1 MVCSNFIFYYRL
13 IKIRDVCNISIEE
26 KRANK
31 DIGSSLEASLEIKMN
46 KKLLDISKNI
56 DFAELCITSYAEIF
70 EHDDESIM
78 VKTSKAKGK
87 KCSLCWKIKDT
98 KCSRTACPNI

>member
-1 MVCSNFIFYYRL
+1 M
-13 IKIRDVCNISIEE
+13 IKIRDVCNMSIEE

-56 DFAELCITSYAEIF
+56 DFAELCITSYAKIL

-78 VKTSKAKGK
+78 VKTSKAKGN
-87 KCSLCWKIKDT
+87 KCSLCWKIKDA
-98 KCSRTACPNI
+98 KCSRAACPNI